1 MDLLL
6 SEMTLTVV
14 LLLTSAIITFHSPN
28 TQEWLQ
34 SQKRHDSTGFA
45 FGRAILVGLLFYVA
59 FLASISVEKGNFI
72 YRQF

>member
-14 LLLTSAIITFHSPN
+14 LLLTSAIITFYSPN

-34 SQKRHDSTGFA
+34 SQKQHDRTGFA

-59 FLASISVEKGNFI
+59 FLASISVEKGSFI